1 MKRKKY
7 EEKFDVDVTDDPSTG
22 TTNVKD
28 REKDEVSMLVE
39 KQELSIN
46 LSFDTGPGSK
56 RNDLKIIFFVD

>member
-28 REKDEVSMLVE
+28 REKDEVSMRD
-39 KQELSIN
+39 I
-46 LSFDTGPGSK
+46 GG
-56 RNDLKIIFFVD
+56 

>member
-28 REKDEVSMLVE
+28 REKDEVSMLMDKLKNNRSISV
-39 KQELSIN
+39 LSP
-46 LSFDTGPGSK
+46 LWLGSK
-56 RNDLKIIFFVD
+56 RN

>member
-28 REKDEVSMLVE
+28 REKDEVSMLMD
-39 KQELSIN
+39 KLKNNRSISVFRIISPIW
-46 LSFDTGPGSK
+46 LGSK
-56 RNDLKIIFFVD
+56 RN

>member
-28 REKDEVSMLVE
+28 REKDEVSMHIVKLKKDRSISVSLN
-39 KQELSIN
+39 KQA
-46 LSFDTGPGSK
+46 
-56 RNDLKIIFFVD
+56 RNVIKQKLFSL

>member
-39 KQELSIN
+39 KHKNYRSISLS
-46 LSFDTGPGSK
+46 GPGLK

>member
-39 KQELSIN
+39 KHKNYRSIS
-46 LSFDTGPGSK
+46 LFRT
-56 RNDLKIIFFVD
+56 RLET